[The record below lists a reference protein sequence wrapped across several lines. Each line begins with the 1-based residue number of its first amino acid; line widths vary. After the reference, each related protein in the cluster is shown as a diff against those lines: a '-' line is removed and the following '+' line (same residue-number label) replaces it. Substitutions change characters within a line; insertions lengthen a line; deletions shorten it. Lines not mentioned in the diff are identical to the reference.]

1 MKNHSIQ
8 AFELLTQRKCG
19 RKFSSFEHPPQK
31 KKKKTQLAFVLMHV
45 FVYHFLLVYLCPFR
59 WKILFLNY

>member
-31 KKKKTQLAFVLMHV
+31 KKEKNSVGLCAYACVCISFLNS
-45 FVYHFLLVYLCPFR
+45 LLVP
-59 WKILFLNY
+59 I

>member
-19 RKFSSFEHPPQK
+19 RKFSSFEHPPPK
-31 KKKKTQLAFVLMHV
+31 KKEKNSVGLCAYACVCISFLTS
-45 FVYHFLLVYLCPFR
+45 LLVP
-59 WKILFLNY
+59 I